1 MEGLLRCGKS
11 CRLRWLNYL
20 RPGIKRGNITSE
32 EEDLIIRLQSLLGN
46 RWSLIAGRLPGRTDN
61 EIKNHWNTHI
71 LKRLKQQGI
80 HPKPNNNH
88 ISKKGKSKIIK
99 KDDVENQVV
108 YLPKPRRVSVSAAR
122 FTRSYDES
130 FQLGSVG
137 SSSQLQEQPRPR
149 AAEVDDVSGDNNDN
163 NISWDSFD
171 YDLALQDYTM
181 LNDVYDDFLHLL

>member
-61 EIKNHWNTHI
+61 EIKNHWSTHI

-80 HPKPNNNH
+80 HLKPNNNH

-99 KDDVENQVV
+99 NDDVENQVV
-108 YLPKPRRVSVSAAR
+108 YLPKPTRVSVSAAR
-122 FTRSYDES
+122 FTRSYDECC
-130 FQLGSVG
+130 QLGSVG
-137 SSSQLQEQPRPR
+137 SSSQLQEQQRPR
-149 AAEVDDVSGDNNDN
+149 AEEVDDVSGDNNDN